1 MIDFFIKCDGFFIKH
16 DRLLASNSKDQ
27 RTYNLIASLAFVE
40 LDCIQ
45 FDYIHWVELLGT
57 TEWIRTLA
65 FRCYKDKFQRSNH
78 STRLDIQ

>member
-1 MIDFFIKCDGFFIKH
+1 MTTQ
-16 DRLLASNSKDQ
+16 ASNLAFGKQLNGPTHHS
-27 RTYNLIASLAFVE
+27 LIASLAFVE